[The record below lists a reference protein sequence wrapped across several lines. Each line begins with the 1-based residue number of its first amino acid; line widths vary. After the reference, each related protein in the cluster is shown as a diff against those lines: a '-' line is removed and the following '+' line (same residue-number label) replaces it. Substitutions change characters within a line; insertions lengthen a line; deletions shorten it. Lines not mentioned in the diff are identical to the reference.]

1 MDQERK
7 RREGFKIMA
16 RYTGPKHRL
25 ARKEGVNLLDKSSQS
40 LMRRLATPPGIHGKK
55 RKRRLSEY
63 GLQLREKQ
71 KAKTTY
77 GLLEKQFK
85 KVVHTVQKEK
95 GDTKELI
102 VAFLETRLDNL
113 VYRLGFAK
121 TRYMSRQFVSHG
133 HILVNGKKLSIPS
146 YQVKVNDVILLSE
159 KLQKNPVVMELAQE
173 EEYTVLPFLKKQG
186 FMGKLERM
194 PKLEDVQVPFDLQ
207 LIIEYYSR

>member
-1 MDQERK
+1 
-7 RREGFKIMA
+7 MA

-40 LMRRLATPPGIHGKK
+40 LMRRLSTPPGIHGKK
-55 RKRRLSEY
+55 RKRRLSEF

-85 KVVHTVQKEK
+85 KIVQTVQGKK

-102 VAFLETRLDNL
+102 VGLLETRLDNL

-133 HILVNGKKLSIPS
+133 HILVNGKKLTIPS
-146 YQVKVNDVILLSE
+146 YQVKINDIISLSE
-159 KLQKNPVVMELAQE
+159 KMQKNTQVLELAKE
-173 EEYTVLPFLKKQG
+173 EPVILPFIKKQG
-186 FMGKLERM
+186 LLGKLERM
-194 PKLEDVQVPFDLQ
+194 PKMEDIQVPFDLQ

>member
-1 MDQERK
+1 
-7 RREGFKIMA
+7 MA

-25 ARKEGVNLLDKSSQS
+25 LRKEGVNLLDKSSQS
-40 LMRRLATPPGIHGKK
+40 LMRRLSTPPGIHGKK
-55 RKRRLSEY
+55 RKRRLSEF

-71 KAKTTY
+71 NAKTTY

-85 KVVHTVQKEK
+85 KIVQTVQGKK

-102 VAFLETRLDNL
+102 VGLLETRLDNL

-133 HILVNGKKLSIPS
+133 HILVNGKKLTIPS
-146 YQVKVNDVILLSE
+146 YQVKINDIISLSE
-159 KLQKNPVVMELAQE
+159 KMQKNTQVLELAKE
-173 EEYTVLPFLKKQG
+173 EPVILPFIKKQG
-186 FMGKLERM
+186 LLGKLERM
-194 PKLEDVQVPFDLQ
+194 PKMEDIQVPFDLQ